1 MRNKIVALAATTA
14 FVAGGTLLTA
24 TSASAAVD
32 PPGGSWDHTWTTT
45 DGNKGGTIYIEENGD
60 VVSLCDTAADGLAPR
75 ANIAVEES
83 SVPGAYDTRYTLTA
97 SGGLGSC
104 DTARASDGGTH
115 NLPENWNI
123 GVTIY
128 LGPNYQ
134 HASTHY
140 YLNDH

>member
-1 MRNKIVALAATTA
+1 MRNKIAALVATTA
-14 FVAGGTLLTA
+14 FVAVGTLVSA

-45 DGNKGGTIYIEENGD
+45 DARNGGTIYVEENGD
-60 VVSLCDTAADGLAPR
+60 VVSLCDTASDGLAPR
-75 ANIAVEES
+75 ATISVEQS

-104 DTARASDGGTH
+104 ATARASDGGTH
-115 NLPENWNI
+115 NLPENWSI
-123 GVTIY
+123 GVGIY

-134 HASTHY
+134 YSSQHY